1 VNNKTEYWGNSYGY
15 DAWGNLTTKTP
26 TKCSA
31 ENLNVTALPNN
42 QLSGYG
48 YDATGNMTHDATT
61 GNNYSYDAE
70 NRITGA
76 GGYAYTYDA
85 DGNRVEKSNGSTGTI
100 YWYISPGIVAES
112 DLPGTL
118 KSEYVNA
125 YTQGLVESIRPIL
138 LALDT

>member
-1 VNNKTEYWGNSYGY
+1 MPLQEII
-15 DAWGNLTTKTP
+15 
-26 TKCSA
+26 
-31 ENLNVTALPNN
+31 TATMLKIA
-42 QLSGYG
+42 S
-48 YDATGNMTHDATT
+48 
-61 GNNYSYDAE
+61 
-70 NRITGA
+70 GA

-125 YTQGLVESIRPIL
+125 YGPGTCRINQADSA
-138 LALDT
+138 ALDT